1 MHLTS
6 LAGSGVVLT
15 GGFAVADGFAVVAA
29 VVDKDTETEDDDIM
43 SDTVVAGV
51 IADTSDMAAEAFKT
65 KPTLA
70 VSRGVD
76 KLAKALTPDVD
87 MLLTALTSA
96 DAIRTLSVVLRN
108 MVVGNARVSGNVG
121 SSRPLADGYNAVVR
135 ASAFE
140 RSKKCDV
147 VEPTICDAADTMRA
161 MAVVTA
167 SIIFLI
173 LHEIRPYVNART
185 CCNVQ
190 HLDLKRAC

>member
-1 MHLTS
+1 M
-6 LAGSGVVLT
+6 LT
-15 GGFAVADGFAVVAA
+15 GGFAVAAGFAVVAA

-51 IADTSDMAAEAFKT
+51 IADTSDMAAEAFET
-65 KPTLA
+65 KPTVA

-76 KLAKALTPDVD
+76 KLAKALLPDVD

-108 MVVGNARVSGNVG
+108 TVVGNARVSGNVG
-121 SSRPLADGYNAVVR
+121 SSRSLADGYNAVVR
-135 ASAFE
+135 ASALE

-147 VEPTICDAADTMRA
+147 VEPTICDAADVMRA

-173 LHEIRPYVNART
+173 LHKIGPYVNART

-190 HLDLKRAC
+190 HLDLKRACY